1 MTRASQQRGAAV
13 VTALLVVAMAVTLV
27 ATMFAGQRA
36 AIRTVEAQ
44 RLRTDSVWMQR
55 ASVEWARLLL
65 RENARTTPAD
75 HLGQRW
81 ALPVHDLPVATVLGK
96 TAVQTFNAVNDMRV
110 DGTIEDAQARFNLN
124 TLVTAAEGGKP
135 PGIRPEGVRVYQQL
149 LTRADL
155 DPSLAML
162 TATAI
167 LRGLD
172 ARTSS
177 ALPLEQPEDLLRIPG
192 YSPDG
197 VRKLAPYVVVLPEPT
212 SINPN
217 TAAPEVLQ
225 AAIQGLSPGQAAAL
239 VSSRE
244 RAWFRDAADLTNR
257 LKAIAPALPEQQD
270 VLLETR
276 SRYFI
281 AHSRLRNGRATRL
294 LDALILREGIG
305 ERYRT
310 TVLWVREPAMP
321 GIDG

>member
-1 MTRASQQRGAAV
+1 MARERGAAV

-36 AIRTVEAQ
+36 AIRTVEVQ
-44 RLRTDSVWMQR
+44 RLRADTVWMQR
-55 ASVEWARLLL
+55 ASVDWARQLL
-65 RENARTTPAD
+65 RDNARTTPVD

-81 ALPVHDLPVATVLGK
+81 ASPVHDLPVASVLGK
-96 TAVQTFNAVNDMRV
+96 AAVNAFNALDDMRV
-110 DGTIEDAQARFNLN
+110 DGQIEDAQARFNLN

-162 TATAI
+162 TATTI

-172 ARTSS
+172 TNASS
-177 ALPLEQPEDLLRIPG
+177 ALPLEAPEDLLRIPG
-192 YSPDG
+192 YTAAG
-197 VRKLAPYVVVLPEPT
+197 VRKLAQYVVVLPEPT
-212 SINPN
+212 SVNPN
-217 TAAPEVLQ
+217 TAGLEVL
-225 AAIQGLSPGQAAAL
+225 AATIHDLSSGQAAAL
-239 VSSRE
+239 VSSRD

-257 LKAIAPALPEQQD
+257 LKAIAPSLAEQQD
-270 VLLETR
+270 ILLETR

-281 AHSRLRNGRATRL
+281 VHSRLHNGRATRL

-321 GIDG
+321 ALDG